1 MRKKGRAVKFLPTNE
16 SKCWSSYIFVFLCY
30 CECLRIALR
39 ALLGKNKQGDEVT
52 EAETT
57 IMPYETHPPSALKS
71 VPSALTAFTCIQ
83 LKIYQ
88 YVLSS
93 KMELPIIAHPPQ
105 QSLWVPEGL
114 VYGSSGNLL
123 ITEPQNQFRTFYYL
137 KNHEY

>member
-57 IMPYETHPPSALKS
+57 IMPYETHPPSALK
-71 VPSALTAFTCIQ
+71 
-83 LKIYQ
+83 
-88 YVLSS
+88 
-93 KMELPIIAHPPQ
+93 
-105 QSLWVPEGL
+105 
-114 VYGSSGNLL
+114 
-123 ITEPQNQFRTFYYL
+123 
-137 KNHEY
+137 